1 MEHDPTGA
9 PPPPGADSPVPAD
22 AAARAAASGRGARL
36 QASAAA
42 PEDRLVPATAL
53 EQRAAE
59 RAARRRAA
67 PPAWRPAAVANPAAG
82 PWWSGTAPGY
92 APPPGHAPQP
102 YAHASPQP
110 RYAVPAG
117 HATQPY
123 GYAPPQP
130 GYAPQPGFAPQPGY
144 APPTGYAPPA
154 GYAPPPYGYAA
165 PPYAYAP
172 PPRIPW
178 TRRQRAAALLGSW
191 LGQTVMS
198 LATHLLVAA
207 TLVVGFAALLH
218 ASGEGVD
225 EIQGDS
231 LSSAVALWA
240 LPERLWATA
249 LVVLLVCGTL
259 LAIGWLAQALW
270 QRHEGIA
277 KPHRSTW
284 LAWLCT
290 TAATGLI
297 GSATWPIAL
306 FTGLF
311 WLLLSTDA
319 SLTTGSMWSLHFGL
333 LAIAVVFSGGVG
345 LLFGWLFLS
354 TSRERVDPVRA
365 AAEAEAAARARDEA
379 ELEGTGRHAWP
390 ARA

>member
-36 QASAAA
+36 RASVVE

-53 EQRAAE
+53 ERRAAE

-67 PPAWRPAAVANPAAG
+67 PPPAWRPAAVANPAAG
-82 PWWSGTAPGY
+82 AWWTEPAAGHASLPGYAAQQTASAAPQGGY
-92 APPPGHAPQP
+92 APPPGYAPWQAAHPPQP
-102 YAHASPQP
+102 GFSLQP
-110 RYAVPAG
+110 RYA
-117 HATQPY
+117 
-123 GYAPPQP
+123 PQP
-130 GYAPQPGFAPQPGY
+130 GYAPQPHGFAAHPSAHPV
-144 APPTGYAPPA
+144 
-154 GYAPPPYGYAA
+154 
-165 PPYAYAP
+165 PPYASAL
-172 PPRIPW
+172 PPRVPW
-178 TRRQRAAALLGSW
+178 TGRQRAAALLGAW
-191 LGQTVMS
+191 LGQTVMA
-198 LATHLLVAA
+198 LATHLLVAT

-218 ASGEGVD
+218 ASGEGVE

-270 QRHEGIA
+270 QRQEGIA
-277 KPHRSTW
+277 RPHRSAW

-319 SLTTGSMWSLHFGL
+319 SLTTGSMWSLLFGL
-333 LAIAVVFSGGVG
+333 LAIAVVLSGGVG

-354 TSRERVDPVRA
+354 TSRERVDPVRV

-379 ELEGTGRHAWP
+379 ELEGTGRHSWP
-390 ARA
+390 TRA